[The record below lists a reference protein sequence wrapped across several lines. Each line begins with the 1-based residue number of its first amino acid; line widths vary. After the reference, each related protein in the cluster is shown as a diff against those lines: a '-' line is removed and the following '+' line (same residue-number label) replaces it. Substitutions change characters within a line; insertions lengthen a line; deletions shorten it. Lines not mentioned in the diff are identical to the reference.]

1 MPVILAQKR
10 QENHK
15 FEDSMGY
22 KVSSGQSGIHSKSLS
37 QRKLERK
44 RGSWGKG
51 EKREE
56 WREKGNGR
64 GKREET

>member
-44 RGSWGKG
+44 RGSWGKRGKERRVEG
-51 EKREE
+51 EK
-56 WREKGNGR
+56 
-64 GKREET
+64 T